1 MRPRLISKLA
11 WPLWMLTVAMAV
23 LSLPLIEKRADLI
36 ILLPLAAWT
45 VTSSTVGTII
55 ASRRPANA
63 IGWILCSIGFLW
75 ASNGFFGLY
84 AIRALVTHPGS
95 LPVGEVAAWIST
107 WVVYPAF
114 ELLAYLF
121 LLFPDGRPLSR
132 RWRPLLW
139 INGLLIAAS
148 VVVKALVP
156 GPIDGLEGI
165 ENPLGIEGYG
175 GSLELVGN
183 VLFYVGDMLV
193 LVSVVSV
200 FLRLRHADRATR
212 QQIKW
217 LAYAAALLA
226 IVAMVTL
233 VGDLLFG
240 GFGWWA
246 FLLVILAFFGLPI
259 SLGVAVLRYRL
270 YEIDFIINLTL
281 VYGPL
286 TATLLAVYFGGV
298 ATAQVVLRALTGQE
312 QESQLAVVISTLAI
326 AALFN
331 PLRRRVQNFID
342 RRFYRRKYDAAR
354 TLEEF
359 SAKLREETD
368 MDALSS
374 ELLTVVRETMQ
385 PEHVSVWIRPRSGPP
400 HRLPRS

>member
-1 MRPRLISKLA
+1 MRSRLARTIA
-11 WPLWMLTVAMAV
+11 WPVLTLTVAMAIISLLIV
-23 LSLPLIEKRADLI
+23 EKRDDLIVVLPLV
-36 ILLPLAAWT
+36 AWA
-45 VTSSTVGTII
+45 VTSSTVGTIV
-55 ASRRPANA
+55 ALRRPGNA
-63 IGWILCSIGFLW
+63 VGWILCAIGFLW
-75 ASNGFFGLY
+75 ASNGFFGYY
-84 AIRALVTHPGS
+84 AIRALVSHPGT
-95 LPVGEVAAWIST
+95 LPAGEVAAWIST

-114 ELLAYLF
+114 GLLAYLF

-139 INGLLIAAS
+139 INSLLIVAS
-148 VVVKALVP
+148 VIVRALVP

-165 ENPLGIEGYG
+165 RNPLGIEGYG
-175 GSLELVGN
+175 GSLEFVGN
-183 VLFYVGDMLV
+183 VLFYIGDMIV

-200 FLRLRHADRATR
+200 FLRMRHADPVTR

-226 IVAMVTL
+226 IVLMVTL

-240 GFGWWA
+240 SLGWWA
-246 FLLVILAFFGLPI
+246 FLLVILTFFGLPF

-270 YEIDFIINLTL
+270 YEIDIIINRTL
-281 VYGPL
+281 VYGTL
-286 TATLLAVYFGGV
+286 TVTLLAVYFGGV
-298 ATAQVVLRALTGQE
+298 TTAQLVLRTLTGQE
-312 QESQLAVVISTLAI
+312 REPQLAIVVSTLVI

-354 TLEEF
+354 TLETF
-359 SAKLREETD
+359 SATLREETD

-385 PEHVSVWIRPRSGPP
+385 PEHVSLWLRADSRNG
-400 HRLPRS
+400 LPSRRT